1 MQPISF
7 SRTPWGVCRGVI
19 LAGMLLSPALLHAT
33 SAVPINAEDVNGHSV
48 AVNGKGHY
56 TVVMYTNPDL
66 EDESRAVTLALD
78 PYRSRSDF
86 ALVRVVDLRGD
97 VPLDMR
103 GIVRVQ
109 IRKEQAKEA
118 TRLKKAGVD
127 VSSSNQAPIIPDFS
141 GSTLNALGWNSVYDQ
156 VHVVVYDPSGHEIK
170 RMEKVSSGAQ
180 VTKVVDS
187 IL

>member
-1 MQPISF
+1 LA
-7 SRTPWGVCRGVI
+7 GAALI
-19 LAGMLLSPALLHAT
+19 LAAAPLA
-33 SAVPINAEDVNGHSV
+33 SAAPINAQDVNGQSV
-48 AVNGKGHY
+48 EVNGKGHY
-56 TVVMYTNPDL
+56 TVVVYTNPDL
-66 EDESRAVTLALD
+66 EDESRLVTLALD

-103 GIVRVQ
+103 GMVRVQ
-109 IRKEQAKEA
+109 IREEMVKENK
-118 TRLKKAGVD
+118 RLKKAGVA
-127 VSSSNQAPIIPDFS
+127 VSGNRAPIIPDFS

-156 VHVVVYDPSGHEIK
+156 VHLVVYDPSGHEIK
-170 RMEKVSSGAQ
+170 RLENVSTAAQ

>member
-7 SRTPWGVCRGVI
+7 FQTPWGACRGVV
-19 LAGMLLSPALLHAT
+19 LAGMVFF
-33 SAVPINAEDVNGHSV
+33 SAVVCRASAAPINAEDVNGHSV

-66 EDESRAVTLALD
+66 EDESRKVTLALD
-78 PYRSRSDF
+78 PYRSRSNF

-103 GIVRVQ
+103 GMVRVQ
-109 IRKEQAKEA
+109 IREEMVKENK
-118 TRLKKAGVD
+118 RLKKAGVD
-127 VSSSNQAPIIPDFS
+127 VSGNQAPIIPDFS
-141 GSTLNALGWNSVYDQ
+141 GSTLNALGWKSVYDQ
-156 VHVVVYDPSGHEIK
+156 VHLVVYDPSGHEIK
-170 RMEKVSSGAQ
+170 RMEHVSSAAQ
-180 VTKVVDS
+180 VTKVVDG